1 MDGVGGGLVEAK
13 LGFHVALL
21 PKFVRKGEN
30 DTEGPIAEGIEEV
43 GEDDSGSGTVAA
55 EGEGG

>member
-1 MDGVGGGLVEAK
+1 MGAK